1 MKKLLLCLVALFA
14 AIGAQASTET
24 IEKGFGT
31 SGTSTVKF
39 GATGKNDITAKAD
52 YKLTL
57 NAENKLEVELTFQ
70 DLNNSD
76 VEGLGNDPCYMFID
90 GVGNTQLSYAD
101 GKYTGTTTETATPGN
116 FYSNCYFMRTCAN
129 TGANYGEN
137 GQLIFPFQ
145 FTAPKEGIYFD
156 LKLGESTVTT
166 NSYSFPYEIV
176 VHPED
181 TDLTGATYKVRLQCD
196 PNAPSYTDYTTQSGT
211 IVQEGL
217 TPNTTYKI
225 YTIATINLN
234 SVEYKITNNDAV
246 GATVKTLEDAN
257 AIKFSIEAEQTV
269 ATSSSVTM
277 HYKFTPTGDV
287 PEGTTYRLWFD
298 VDGVQNVEEY
308 ATTAEGD
315 INIIGLAPE
324 KTYNLYTKGYYTL
337 PGKGEQQVTNFNTVF
352 HATTTMAGEISAV
365 VSDITKNTATL
376 KLNCEPAEG
385 KTVENI
391 VVSGLGEG
399 NDITLTY
406 TDNLTTTIS
415 GLYPETTYNLTVT
428 LNYTDASTA
437 TFATSFTTI
446 AGVKPSITYTAFR
459 GFTNVTDNSA
469 DLNVTV
475 SLANPDNY
483 HVEYW
488 RLASA
493 RGANDTKLDGVE
505 YEKWPYNDDLVWG
518 DFRSTNG
525 ADGSYEVTIPLKNL
539 PAGTT
544 INNWMKSEIKI
555 SAADAYESGG
565 YNNQT
570 VTTLSLDAPVAEIS
584 DITATTATLTL
595 TKVPEGATSVVI
607 SGLGEGN
614 DITVDLES
622 KTAELT
628 GLTPETPYNLTL
640 TASFEDNKTSQSTV
654 SFTTLTAPKEVS
666 MEFIPVNVSDLS
678 ALFKLKVQ
686 LIDNATSKESIYMY
700 LRKAN
705 ETPEATADDPY
716 AIYGEAKGTPALDPR
731 EGIENPIY
739 FNYTELEKGTEYIAT
754 AVVKKDGYYGVAEK
768 RFTTLDEANSTSTYI
783 VNGYFQDGAETTSDS
798 GETLKMV
805 YLAAVRY
812 TFTYDTEAKVL
823 YLTFDTRIRNNPT
836 LPDLVSKYLL
846 HISETQ
852 EGDKADYD
860 GYPVGNTAGFKDH
873 YSFVINNRC
882 PNIGYYVENNIP
894 MTFTYYTDYR
904 AGGQSHIDSVVYDG
918 TTKSDDFG
926 EPVDIQWI
934 EYSYEE
940 QHSQN
945 KNRYDLYKLVPKTQL
960 MATVLDA
967 DGHYLPRRLV
977 EFEMAEGHEDH
988 AKVSTEYFAEQPKWF
1003 VEANS
1008 LEGTDKTEV
1017 YFNVVAF
1024 HQLETEAAPAGAPR
1038 RAVSADGK
1046 RLEATKQFYYIESNT
1061 PTGIDDIE
1069 ADDANAP
1076 VRYFD
1081 LNGRE
1086 ISEPQKG
1093 MFVIRLQGSKA
1104 TKMIAE

>member
-14 AIGAQASTET
+14 AIGAQASSET
-24 IEKGFGT
+24 ITKGEGT

-39 GATGKNDITAKAD
+39 SATDKPDITAKAV
-52 YKLTL
+52 YTLTL
-57 NAENKLEVELTFQ
+57 NADNKLEVELTFA

-90 GVGNTQLSYAD
+90 GIGETSLSYAD
-101 GKYTGTTTETATPGN
+101 GKYTGTTAGAATPGN
-116 FYSNCYFMRTCAN
+116 FYSNCYFKRACAN

-137 GQLIFPFQ
+137 GQLIFPFE
-145 FTAPKEGIYFD
+145 FTAP
-156 LKLGESTVTT
+156 
-166 NSYSFPYEIV
+166 
-176 VHPED
+176 
-181 TDLTGATYKVRLQCD
+181 
-196 PNAPSYTDYTTQSGT
+196 
-211 IVQEGL
+211 
-217 TPNTTYKI
+217 
-225 YTIATINLN
+225 
-234 SVEYKITNNDAV
+234 
-246 GATVKTLEDAN
+246 
-257 AIKFSIEAEQTV
+257 
-269 ATSSSVTM
+269 
-277 HYKFTPTGDV
+277 
-287 PEGTTYRLWFD
+287 
-298 VDGVQNVEEY
+298 
-308 ATTAEGD
+308 
-315 INIIGLAPE
+315 
-324 KTYNLYTKGYYTL
+324 
-337 PGKGEQQVTNFNTVF
+337 
-352 HATTTMAGEISAV
+352 
-365 VSDITKNTATL
+365 
-376 KLNCEPAEG
+376 
-385 KTVENI
+385 
-391 VVSGLGEG
+391 
-399 NDITLTY
+399 
-406 TDNLTTTIS
+406 
-415 GLYPETTYNLTVT
+415 
-428 LNYTDASTA
+428 
-437 TFATSFTTI
+437 
-446 AGVKPSITYTAFR
+446 
-459 GFTNVTDNSA
+459 
-469 DLNVTV
+469 
-475 SLANPDNY
+475 
-483 HVEYW
+483 
-488 RLASA
+488 
-493 RGANDTKLDGVE
+493 
-505 YEKWPYNDDLVWG
+505 
-518 DFRSTNG
+518 
-525 ADGSYEVTIPLKNL
+525 
-539 PAGTT
+539 
-544 INNWMKSEIKI
+544 
-555 SAADAYESGG
+555 SAAAESELNG
-565 YNNQT
+565 T
-570 VTTLSLDAPVAEIS
+570 S
-584 DITATTATLTL
+584 D
-595 TKVPEGATSVVI
+595 KNVP
-607 SGLGEGN
+607 
-614 DITVDLES
+614 
-622 KTAELT
+622 
-628 GLTPETPYNLTL
+628 
-640 TASFEDNKTSQSTV
+640 
-654 SFTTLTAPKEVS
+654 
-666 MEFIPVNVSDLS
+666 MEFIEVNVSDLS
-678 ALFKLKVQ
+678 ALFKLKVD
-686 LIDNATSKESIYMY
+686 LIDNATSKEHIYMY

-716 AIYGEAKGTPALDPR
+716 AIYGEPKGTPALDPR

-739 FNYTELEKGTEYIAT
+739 FNYTELEKGTDYIAT
-754 AVVKKDGYYGVAEK
+754 AVVKKDGYYGIVQKE
-768 RFTTLDEANSTSTYI
+768 FTTLQDANSTSTYI

-812 TFTYDTEAKVL
+812 TFTYDTKEKVL

-926 EPVDIQWI
+926 GPVDIQWI